1 MSVLF
6 FIRRGHE
13 YSYVSLYDTV
23 ANVSQIRKMRWIHF
37 QCFSHKIWTISYD
50 MSHIVGPING
60 MKSFVSLAK
69 SVPIWTERNDKS
81 IEY

>member
-23 ANVSQIRKMRWIHF
+23 ANVSQIRKMRWIHCQYF
-37 QCFSHKIWTISYD
+37 LIYNWGSGH
-50 MSHIVGPING
+50 HIKYEP
-60 MKSFVSLAK
+60 
-69 SVPIWTERNDKS
+69 
-81 IEY
+81 Y